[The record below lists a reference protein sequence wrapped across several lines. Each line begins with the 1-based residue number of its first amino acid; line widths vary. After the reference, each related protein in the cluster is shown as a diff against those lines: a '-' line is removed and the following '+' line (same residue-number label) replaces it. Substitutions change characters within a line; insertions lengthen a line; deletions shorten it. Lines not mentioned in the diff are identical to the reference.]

1 MSTEEYQH
9 AFTEPIESTDKSG
22 SAAAVLG
29 VAVGEDRYL
38 IPMIEVSEV
47 IPIPKL
53 ARVPLTQPWFL
64 GLANVRGNL
73 YGITDLGVYL
83 GGNPMPFN
91 LKSRIL
97 LASLSNKIYGAF
109 VVNSMLGIRNLSE
122 FTSVKSAK
130 RKLPKGITTQYKDT
144 EGRLWRELSLFEL
157 IRDEKFLQIDA
168 NELNKR
174 VN

>member
-1 MSTEEYQH
+1 MSTEEYQ
-9 AFTEPIESTDKSG
+9 FTLTEQVKSIGKSG
-22 SAAAVLG
+22 TSSTVLG
-29 VAVGEDRYL
+29 VAAGEDRYL
-38 IPMIEVSEV
+38 IPMAEVSEV

-83 GGNPMPFN
+83 GGNPMQFN

-97 LASLSNKIYGAF
+97 LSAPGNKIYGGF
-109 VVNSMLGIRNLSE
+109 IVNSMLGIRNLSE
-122 FTSVKSAK
+122 FISVKLA
-130 RKLPKGITTQYKDT
+130 RKELPRGITAQYKDT

-157 IRDEKFLQIDA
+157 IHDEKFLQI
-168 NELNKR
+168 NRE
-174 VN
+174 

>member
-1 MSTEEYQH
+1 MSTEEYQN
-9 AFTEPIESTDKSG
+9 TLNGQII
-22 SAAAVLG
+22 SAGKNETSPAVLG

-83 GGNPMPFN
+83 GGDPTPFN

-97 LASLSNKIYGAF
+97 LVSPGNKLYGGF
-109 VVNSMLGIRNLSE
+109 IVNSMLGIRNLSE
-122 FTSVKSAK
+122 FTPVKSGK
-130 RKLPKGITTQYKDT
+130 KKLPKGISRQFNDT
-144 EGRLWRELSLFEL
+144 EGRLWRELSLSEL
-157 IRDEKFLQIDA
+157 IQDEKFLQIA
-168 NELNKR
+168 Q
-174 VN
+174 V

>member
-1 MSTEEYQH
+1 MSIEEYQH
-9 AFTEPIESTDKSG
+9 TLTEQIQSAGKGDTSST
-22 SAAAVLG
+22 VLG

-38 IPMIEVSEV
+38 IPMTEVSEV
-47 IPIPKL
+47 IQIPKL
-53 ARVPLTQPWFL
+53 AHVPLTQPWFL

-97 LASLSNKIYGAF
+97 LVSPSNKVYGAF

-130 RKLPKGITTQYKDT
+130 RKLSKGIALQYKDT

-157 IRDEKFLQIDA
+157 IRDEKFLQI
-168 NELNKR
+168 ETK
-174 VN
+174 

>member
-1 MSTEEYQH
+1 MNRQENRPTHSEQIKNVDEG
-9 AFTEPIESTDKSG
+9 EPLS
-22 SAAAVLG
+22 AVLG

-38 IPMIEVSEV
+38 IPMTEVSEV

-53 ARVPLTQPWFL
+53 AQVPLTQPWFL

-83 GGNPMPFN
+83 GGDPTPFN

-97 LASLSNKIYGAF
+97 LVSPGNKLYGGF
-109 VVNSMLGIRNLSE
+109 IVNSMLGIRNLSE
-122 FTSVKSAK
+122 FTAVSSGKK
-130 RKLPKGITTQYKDT
+130 KLPKETSRQCKDT

-157 IRDEKFLQIDA
+157 MRDEKFLQIARD
-168 NELNKR
+168 
-174 VN
+174 

>member
-9 AFTEPIESTDKSG
+9 ALNGPKSADKNEASV
-22 SAAAVLG
+22 AVLG

-97 LASLSNKIYGAF
+97 LVSPNNKVYGAF

-130 RKLPKGITTQYKDT
+130 KKPSKGIVLQYKDT

-157 IRDEKFLQIDA
+157 IRNEKFLQIDA
-168 NELNKR
+168 K
-174 VN
+174 

>member
-1 MSTEEYQH
+1 MSTKEYQR
-9 AFTEPIESTDKSG
+9 ALNGSTEGTDKGEASV
-22 SAAAVLG
+22 AVLG
-29 VAVGEDRYL
+29 AAVGENRYL

-47 IPIPKL
+47 LPIPKL

-64 GLANVRGNL
+64 GLANVRGSL
-73 YGITDLGVYL
+73 YGINDLNVYL

-97 LASLSNKIYGAF
+97 LVSLSNKVYGAF

-130 RKLPKGITTQYKDT
+130 RKLSKGIALQYKDT

-157 IRDEKFLQIDA
+157 IRDEKFLQI
-168 NELNKR
+168 ETK
-174 VN
+174 

>member
-1 MSTEEYQH
+1 MSTEDSQH
-9 AFTEPIESTDKSG
+9 ALSEPIKSADKSET
-22 SAAAVLG
+22 SAAVLG
-29 VAVGEDRYL
+29 VAVGEERYL

-97 LASLSNKIYGAF
+97 LVSPGNKIYGAF

-130 RKLPKGITTQYKDT
+130 RKLSKGITLQYKDA

-157 IRDEKFLQIDA
+157 IRDEKFLQINA
-168 NELNKR
+168 K
-174 VN
+174 